1 MTKQKIAIITD
12 STNDLPL
19 SLREQYG
26 ILVVP
31 LTIVWGDK
39 QYVDGVEMSGLEF
52 YEKLK
57 ENPIHPTT
65 SQPTP
70 GSFLETFENAKS
82 RGATQIMV
90 CVISSAMSGTF
101 ESARLAAEGYSLP
114 VSIWDSKS
122 NSMSLGWQVLAMAR
136 TREEGGGIE
145 EMRQSAEKVRANL
158 HYHIVLDTLDYLIQ
172 GGRIGSAARLIG
184 NVLKIKPQIRVNH
197 QSGTVEPGDI
207 STTRKKAI
215 ESLYSSFF
223 KKVDTTKPMH
233 IAVLHNGVEED
244 AQELAA
250 RVKTEFNPKELI
262 TGIVSPV
269 LGAHTGP
276 GAIALCGYSES

>member
-1 MTKQKIAIITD
+1 MGEEKIALITD
-12 STNDLPL
+12 STNDLPQ
-19 SLREQYG
+19 SIREQYG
-26 ILVVP
+26 IIVVP
-31 LTIVWGDK
+31 MTVIWGEK
-39 QYVDGVEMSGLEF
+39 QYLDGLELTAEEF
-52 YEKLK
+52 YKELK
-57 ENPIHPTT
+57 VNPIHPTT

-70 GSFLETFENAKS
+70 GDFLAAYDRAKQS
-82 RGATQIMV
+82 GATQIMV
-90 CVISSAMSGTF
+90 CVISSAMSGTI

-145 EMRQSAEKVRANL
+145 EMRQSAEKVRASL
-158 HYHIVLDTLDYLIQ
+158 HYHIVLDTLDYLIR

-184 NVLKIKPQIRVNH
+184 NMLKIKPQVRVNH
-197 QSGTVEPGDI
+197 QSGTVEAGDI

-215 ESLYSSFF
+215 ETLFSSFF
-223 KKVDTTKPMH
+223 KKLDTGKPMH

-244 AQELAA
+244 ARALAD
-250 RVKTEFNPKELI
+250 RVKNEFNPSELI
-262 TGIVSPV
+262 IGIVSPI

-276 GAIALCGYSES
+276 GAIALCGYSEG